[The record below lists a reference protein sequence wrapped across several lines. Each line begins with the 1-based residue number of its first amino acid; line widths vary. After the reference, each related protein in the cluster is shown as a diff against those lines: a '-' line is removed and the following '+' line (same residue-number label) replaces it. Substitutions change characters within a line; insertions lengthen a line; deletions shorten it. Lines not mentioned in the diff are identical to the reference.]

1 MSVNSPGDNI
11 TQLLRA
17 WSGGNAAALNDALPQ
32 IYAELRRIAGSRLR
46 AREKS
51 CTLDSTALV
60 HEAYLRLTQSS
71 PVVCQN
77 RAHFFA
83 LASILMR
90 GILVDHIRAKHAHK
104 RGSAGISVTLSDL
117 PGEANLAVAP
127 DLLDLDAAID
137 ELSALY
143 PRHATIIEMR
153 FFGGLSVEEV
163 AESLGISPATVKRD
177 WTFAK
182 TWMLRRL
189 SGGV

>member
-1 MSVNSPGDNI
+1 MGLNPPGDNI
-11 TQLLRA
+11 TELLRA
-17 WSGGNAAALNDALPQ
+17 WSGGNASALNDALPQ
-32 IYAELRRIAGSRLR
+32 MYAELRRIAGNRIR
-46 AREKS
+46 ARQTN

-60 HEAYLRLTQSS
+60 HEAYLRMTQSS
-71 PVVCQN
+71 PVLWQN

-104 RGSAGISVTLSDL
+104 RGSAGVSVTLSDV
-117 PGEANLAVAP
+117 PGDSSLAVAP
-127 DLLDLDAAID
+127 DLLDLDAAIN
-137 ELSALY
+137 ELAALY
-143 PRHATIIEMR
+143 PRHATIVEMR

-182 TWMLRRL
+182 TWLLRRL
-189 SGGV
+189 RQ